1 MLKGPTIGRMISCAV
16 LCCLMVLGAGAAA
29 TAQKIHLV
37 MGHYTLHDE
46 YRELAQIFMERN
58 PDIEVEYLAFTS
70 YSDFVNKMPVMIAS
84 NTAPDVF
91 AVHHL
96 DLVDWAHAGWLMPL
110 DEFAANDPIID
121 LEEFFPFSINA
132 FRWQPGSY
140 TVGEGNLY
148 AMPTTYQ
155 TAGVPVFN
163 MDIFDNMGLA
173 YPDETWTW
181 DDELAAYRRMM
192 IDADGDGVYE
202 QVGSR
207 IPVNREARFMP
218 RVWQAGGELI
228 NADYSK
234 ALTDSPVVAK
244 VLQWLYEV
252 GPVHLAASNSAGSFE
267 GGKVGIT
274 YSGQW
279 SIPNS
284 KWYEIIPFRYGVFL
298 HPKHPETG
306 SRTIGARPD
315 GMGVSATSAHPEAAW
330 RLLSFIT
337 GPEVQ
342 EIRATRDYMAVP
354 HIPSAVKLY
363 QMGGEGGLPHFYY
376 VMPQMLIDVHPTY
389 YLGMQAREIGNIVN
403 KWMSDAVNGRITV
416 AEAIANM
423 TQEIDAVLKSIRE

>member
-1 MLKGPTIGRMISCAV
+1 
-16 LCCLMVLGAGAAA
+16 
-29 TAQKIHLV
+29 
-37 MGHYTLHDE
+37 
-46 YRELAQIFMERN
+46 
-58 PDIEVEYLAFTS
+58 
-70 YSDFVNKMPVMIAS
+70 
-84 NTAPDVF
+84 
-91 AVHHL
+91 
-96 DLVDWAHAGWLMPL
+96 MPL

-155 TAGVPVFN
+155 TAGVPFFN

-192 IDADGDGVYE
+192 IDADGERRLRAGGLAHSR
-202 QVGSR
+202 QSGS
-207 IPVNREARFMP
+207 PLHAS
-218 RVWQAGGELI
+218 VWQAGGELI

-298 HPKHPETG
+298 HPKHPRRARAQSVHGRTVWG
-306 SRTIGARPD
+306 SRPRRRTRGRLAPAELYHGPRGPGDPGDTGLHGRTRTSPLRSSSTRWAAR
-315 GMGVSATSAHPEAAW
+315 VA
-330 RLLSFIT
+330 F
-337 GPEVQ
+337 
-342 EIRATRDYMAVP
+342 
-354 HIPSAVKLY
+354 
-363 QMGGEGGLPHFYY
+363 PHFYY